1 MGNLVRLILE
11 VEEGIQ
17 HFFCVNEILDTKTD
31 SLFMLF
37 RAFQRLSTRLCKLL

>member
-11 VEEGIQ
+11 IEEGIQ
-17 HFFCVNEILDTKTD
+17 HFFCVNEILDTD